1 MPTKPRTSLSHNAI
15 YLASQSPRRA
25 ELLKLWGVQTELLVP
40 NSAEAAD
47 AENLEAVL
55 PNERALIYVK
65 RVTHLKLKASVQPMQ
80 ARGLPPRVVLCADTT
95 VALDGDILGKP
106 TSAAHARRMLA
117 ALSGTTHQVFTAV
130 AVARL
135 DKLHGV
141 LLELAVSK
149 SDVIFATLT
158 RAQINAYV
166 ATGEPMGKAG
176 AYAIQGLAGFFAQRI
191 SGSYSGIMGLPAYE
205 TAQLLG
211 RAGVKLAI

>member
-1 MPTKPRTSLSHNAI
+1 
-15 YLASQSPRRA
+15 
-25 ELLKLWGVQTELLVP
+25 LLKLWGVQTELLVP

-65 RVTHLKLKASVQPMQ
+65 RVTHLKLKASVQRMQ

>member
-1 MPTKPRTSLSHNAI
+1 M
-15 YLASQSPRRA
+15 
-25 ELLKLWGVQTELLVP
+25 LKLWGVQTELLVP

-65 RVTHLKLKASVQPMQ
+65 RVTHLKLKASVQRMQ

>member
-1 MPTKPRTSLSHNAI
+1 
-15 YLASQSPRRA
+15 
-25 ELLKLWGVQTELLVP
+25 LLKLWGVQTELLVP

-55 PNERALIYVK
+55 PNERALVYVK
-65 RVTHLKLKASVQPMQ
+65 RVTHLKLNASVQRMH

-95 VALDGDILGKP
+95 VALGGDMFGKP

-117 ALSGTTHQVFTAV
+117 ALTAV

-149 SDVIFATLT
+149 SQVTFATLT

-176 AYAIQGLAGFFAQRI
+176 AYAIQGLAGVFAQRI

-211 RAGVKLAI
+211 RAGVKLAM